1 MSNYRRNVLLGAT
14 VMVGLGI
21 LGWMILQFGGNVA
34 KFWGPETILV
44 RFVTDRADG
53 VADGSPILYRG
64 VDSGHV
70 MRVWIDDETKQKV
83 FFEAM
88 VNREPALPGNIKGV
102 IRTASLLGA
111 GSSISLEMIDG
122 KPGEPLKSG
131 QLVQAEFV
139 GLGDILPSQFG
150 ELAGELTTTVKEF
163 RESGIIKNLDNQV
176 KNVGRVIDAMNDIV
190 GDPKTQTDLKTSIA
204 NLHEITESAKGIA
217 TKLDKFAD
225 DIQKTSTQASE
236 TMSDARTQVTRAGN
250 NIESLSR
257 QMGERL
263 VQISKLLEQ
272 FQSIAEKVD
281 NGRGTAGA
289 LVNDPKL
296 YESLVDTS
304 RELNLT
310 VKDLKRLVQ
319 QWEQEGVSLKLK

>member
-1 MSNYRRNVLLGAT
+1 MSPYRRNVLLGLT
-14 VMVGLGI
+14 VIIGLGI
-21 LGWMILQFGGNVA
+21 LGWMILQFSGNVA
-34 KFWGPETILV
+34 QLWGPDTIRV
-44 RFVTDRADG
+44 QFVTNRADG

-70 MRVWIDDETKQKV
+70 TRVWIDEETKLKV
-83 FFEAM
+83 FFEAI
-88 VNREPALPGNIKGV
+88 VNREPALPGNLKGV

-111 GSSISLEMIDG
+111 GSSVTLEQLDG
-122 KPGEPLKSG
+122 TSTEPLKNG
-131 QLVQAEFV
+131 QLLQAEFV
-139 GLGDILPSQFG
+139 GLSDILPSEFG
-150 ELAGELTTTVKEF
+150 ELAGELTSTVREF
-163 RESGIIKNLDNQV
+163 RESGVVKNIDAQV
-176 KNVGRVIDAMNDIV
+176 KNVGRVIDAMHDIV
-190 GDPKTQTDLKTSIA
+190 GDPKTQVDLKTSIA
-204 NLHEITESAKGIA
+204 NLREVTDSAKSIA

-257 QMGERL
+257 QMGDRL
-263 VQISKLLEQ
+263 TQIAKLLDQ

-281 NGRGTAGA
+281 KGQGTAGA

-319 QWEQEGVSLKLK
+319 QWEEEGVSLKLK